1 MSNAVIISTTGI
13 KTLYM
18 RGVYQYY
25 GGMGTL
31 FIAAT
36 PIGNLEDITLRVLRI
51 LKEVDLIACE
61 DTRHTRQLL
70 NHFEIKKPL
79 ISCRSQN
86 EEKAAEK
93 ICGILAGGKDVAFV
107 SDAGT
112 PGISDPGNRLVRI
125 VRGEGFDVIP
135 LPGVSAFA
143 ALCSIGGLSGKTVT
157 FDGFLSPKA
166 GRRRRRVRE
175 LLQRSENFVLYE
187 SPFRILKLLAD
198 IAEEDPDREVVIGRE
213 MTKKFEEY
221 VTGTAREAME
231 VLEMKENLKGEFSLL
246 VSGKK
251 KS

>member
-1 MSNAVIISTTGI
+1 MSTTGI

-18 RGVYQYY
+18 KAVYQYY
-25 GGMGTL
+25 NGVGIL

-36 PIGNLEDITLRVLRI
+36 PIGNLEDITLRVLRV
-51 LKEVDLIACE
+51 LKEVDVIACE
-61 DTRHTRQLL
+61 DTRHTLQLL

-79 ISCRSQN
+79 LSCRSQN

-93 ICGILAGGKDVAFV
+93 ICSILTTGEDVAFV

-112 PGISDPGNRLVRI
+112 PGISDPGARLVSI
-125 VRGEGFDVIP
+125 VRGEGHPVVP

-143 ALCSIGGLSGKTVT
+143 TLCSVGGLFGKTVT

-175 LLQRSENFVLYE
+175 LLERSENFVLYE
-187 SPFRILKLLAD
+187 SPFRIVKLLTD
-198 IAEEDPDREVVIGRE
+198 ISSEDPDREVVLGRE

-221 VTGTAREAME
+221 ITGTAKSVME
-231 VLEMKENLKGEFSLL
+231 VLEMKKNLKGEFSLL
-246 VSGKK
+246 VSGDK

>member
-1 MSNAVIISTTGI
+1 MTA
-13 KTLYM
+13 
-18 RGVYQYY
+18 VYQYY
-25 GGMGTL
+25 RDVGTL

-36 PIGNLEDITLRVLRI
+36 PIGNLEDITLRVLRV
-51 LKEVDLIACE
+51 LKEVDIIACE
-61 DTRHTRQLL
+61 DTRHTMQLL
-70 NHFEIKKPL
+70 NHFEIKKTL

-93 ICGILAGGKDVAFV
+93 ICGILSEGKDVAFV

-112 PGISDPGNRLVRI
+112 PGISDPGSRLVRI
-125 VRGEGFDVIP
+125 VRAAGHDVRP

-143 ALCSIGGLSGKTVT
+143 SLCSVGGISGKTVI
-157 FDGFLSPKA
+157 FDGFPSPKA

-175 LLQRSENFVLYE
+175 LLQRSENFVMYE
-187 SPFRILKLLAD
+187 SPFRIIKLMDD
-198 IAEEDPDREVVIGRE
+198 ISSEDPDREVVVGRE

-221 VTGTAREAME
+221 ITGTAET
-231 VLEMKENLKGEFSLL
+231 VTDILKKKENLKGEFSLL